1 MLAQE
6 RGGLPREDRLLKV
19 DEAAQKLNV
28 KAGWLYRSA
37 DDLPFTVRPS
47 PRRLRF
53 SLLGIEKWLAQRRG
67 R

>member
-1 MLAQE
+1 VE
-6 RGGLPREDRLLKV
+6 
-19 DEAAQKLNV
+19 EASEKLNV
-28 KAGWLYRSA
+28 KVGWLYRHA

-53 SLLGIEKWLAQRRG
+53 SLLGIEKWVAQRRG